1 MGCGPRGSGG
11 PSVVTSMQNCAQAIS
26 ALALLAFGLTPE
38 AHAQTPMRI
47 VVGYG
52 EGGGFDASARILA
65 RHIGKYLPGRPS
77 VIVQNMPGAG
87 GLKAAGYIAE
97 VARPDSSVIGIF
109 SQQLVLSQLLG
120 ASPID
125 FRSFKWVGS
134 LTNEQK
140 TCVMASTS
148 PAASWQGM
156 LDHAHFVGGQGKG
169 SDQDTMTNLLNAL
182 FGTKSKLVAGYN
194 GTQQFMLALERREI
208 DGWCGQSYGSFMML
222 YGAQLTSGKVRL
234 TVYASPKDN
243 PQLAQIPNAFRL
255 AKSDEDRQ
263 ILNFMMGPTVF
274 TRPFAAPPGIG
285 RAEIDIWRKAFD
297 ATVKDADFLA
307 DADKQRFEIEP
318 LTGAEIDEAIA
329 AIYATPKT
337 ALMRAQQYMAGQ

>member
-1 MGCGPRGSGG
+1 
-11 PSVVTSMQNCAQAIS
+11 
-26 ALALLAFGLTPE
+26 
-38 AHAQTPMRI
+38 
-47 VVGYG
+47 
-52 EGGGFDASARILA
+52 
-65 RHIGKYLPGRPS
+65 
-77 VIVQNMPGAG
+77 
-87 GLKAAGYIAE
+87 
-97 VARPDSSVIGIF
+97 
-109 SQQLVLSQLLG
+109 VLSQLLG
-120 ASPID
+120 ASQID

-140 TCVMASTS
+140 TCVMAPTS

-156 LDHAHFVGGQGKG
+156 LDHPHFVGGQGKG

-194 GTQQFMLALERREI
+194 GTQQFMLALERGEI

-222 YGAQLTSGKVRL
+222 YGAQLKSGKVRL

-243 PQLAQIPNAFRL
+243 SQLAQIPNAFRL
-255 AKSDEDRQ
+255 AKSEEDRQ

-285 RAEIDIWRKAFD
+285 RGEIDTWRKAFD
-297 ATVKDADFLA
+297 ATVRDADFLA

-337 ALMRAQQYMAGQ
+337 ALAKAEQYMGGH

>member
-1 MGCGPRGSGG
+1 MRTCLR
-11 PSVVTSMQNCAQAIS
+11 VIA
-26 ALALLAFGLTPE
+26 ALACVTLGPMPE
-38 AHAQTPMRI
+38 ASAQPTVRI
-47 VVGYG
+47 IVGYG
-52 EGGGFDASARILA
+52 AGGGFDASARIVA

-87 GLKAAGYIAE
+87 GLKLANYLAE
-97 VARPDSSVIGIF
+97 VARADSSVVGIF

-120 ASPID
+120 ASPLD
-125 FRSFKWVGS
+125 FRSFKWIGS

-140 TCVMASTS
+140 TCVMAPTS
-148 PAASWQGM
+148 PGATWQGM
-156 LDHAHFVGGQGKG
+156 IDHPHVVGGQGKG

-182 FGTKSKLVAGYN
+182 FGTKSRLVTGYT

-222 YGAQLTSGKVRL
+222 YGAHLKSGKVRI

-243 PQLAQIPNAFRL
+243 PQLAGIPNAFRL
-255 AKSDEDRQ
+255 ARTDEQRQ

-274 TRPFAAPPGIG
+274 TRPFTAPPGIG
-285 RAEIDIWRKAFD
+285 NAERDVWRRAFD
-297 ATVKDADFLA
+297 ATVKDPDFLA

-329 AIYATPKT
+329 AIYATPRSAVAKGE
-337 ALMRAQQYMAGQ
+337 QYMGGHNP